1 MADTATQKLR
11 DEAYK
16 RAGGQCECTMTSAC
30 SHHSGGRRCTH
41 MLRGEWELHR
51 ITAGG
56 PYALSNVIAMCQTC
70 HRNTPSYGVGRR

>member
-1 MADTATQKLR
+1 MALR
-11 DEAYK
+11 DDVYQ
-16 RAGGQCECTMTSAC
+16 RAGGRCECTMTSC
-30 SHHSGGRRCTH
+30 SHSGRCAA

-56 PYALSNVIAMCQTC
+56 PYTMSNVKGMCQTC